1 MYKTP
6 SKGFSWA
13 AAKMP
18 AYFERRHTL
27 TFLPKSAL
35 LKRTPVNT
43 INSHPELFLCSLYAS
58 PRTNATRTCPPMP
71 NASPHSQWTRWNA
84 NHASAPKRS
93 TNPLTDRFWCK
104 QKNSQTQPPTPPPP
118 HPHSSTCRG
127 DQLLP
132 CFSSSLSS
140 HTQCHHEHSED
151 ASQTLCLP
159 LPLAHPLDQAIAV
172 STSQTTTTLPLSPLS
187 LPPAWPWGW
196 RQRPSTTLI
205 PGHYTRTPHHTTPSL
220 LQCPHLQPPSVH
232 REASHTNCHDRHSSN
247 WEASVRNQQY
257 AQTHT
262 EVHQTLFR
270 LISQI
275 KRPKRP

>member
-58 PRTNATRTCPPMP
+58 PRTNAMRTCPPMP

-104 QKNSQTQPPTPPPP
+104 QKNSQTQPPTPT
-118 HPHSSTCRG
+118 STLIHLQRRPIAALF
-127 DQLLP
+127 QFFPLL
-132 CFSSSLSS
+132 S
-140 HTQCHHEHSED
+140 HTVPSWTQWGCLSDTLLAAPIGPPTRPSNRCVHVTDNHD
-151 ASQTLCLP
+151 A
-159 LPLAHPLDQAIAV
+159 
-172 STSQTTTTLPLSPLS
+172 TTL
-187 LPPAWPWGW
+187 
-196 RQRPSTTLI
+196 TTVTATCLAVRLKAKAVN
-205 PGHYTRTPHHTTPSL
+205 YTHSWTLHTHTTPHHTLATAMSPSTTTKRSPGGL
-220 LQCPHLQPPSVH
+220 THQLPRPPFQQLRSQRPQPAVRTNTH
-232 REASHTNCHDRHSSN
+232 RGASDP
-247 WEASVRNQQY
+247 
-257 AQTHT
+257 
-262 EVHQTLFR
+262 
-270 LISQI
+270 I
-275 KRPKRP
+275 